1 MLYGYGSGRVDIVR
15 VRVYPCFTREKS
27 ITGVGRGP
35 YFKGTLNG
43 WKTEATRFPKMAVI
57 ARSVFSIPAS
67 QNKSERAFSA
77 AGHVMTDLRTTLD
90 PDHLDELLMVRSFN
104 RKVD

>member
-1 MLYGYGSGRVDIVR
+1 MVVKNADEPML
-15 VRVYPCFTREKS
+15 PLEF
-27 ITGVGRGP
+27 
-35 YFKGTLNG
+35 
-43 WKTEATRFPKMAVI
+43 WKIEATRFPKMAII